1 MLAKV
6 QFKDTK
12 YGNSDIY
19 VNLLNKFDTV
29 ANGKHKCGYYVIKQK
44 QLERHDHVI
53 SLDYAEM
60 IELYKTSKDV
70 EAFQKA
76 VVERVMAQAY

>member
-1 MLAKV
+1 M
-6 QFKDTK
+6 
-12 YGNSDIY
+12 
-19 VNLLNKFDTV
+19 NLLNKFDIV

-70 EAFQKA
+70 EAF
-76 VVERVMAQAY
+76 